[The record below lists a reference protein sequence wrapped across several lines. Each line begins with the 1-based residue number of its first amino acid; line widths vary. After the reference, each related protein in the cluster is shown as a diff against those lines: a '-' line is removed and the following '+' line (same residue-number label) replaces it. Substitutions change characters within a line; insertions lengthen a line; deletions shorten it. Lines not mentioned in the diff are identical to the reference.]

1 MNIPKFHVEALHYD
15 EAIAN
20 SKVFSKLEMN
30 NYLWLKIPVEFAED
44 FKIDSIKRVM
54 PSEVDLTDVSY
65 RDNWATWI
73 KVPTEN
79 LQDFNVL
86 QVFKIVFTNVLTG
99 DEQDLFFAYSV
110 QTEDVEKPY
119 IYVVDKNQTTQ
130 G

>member
-1 MNIPKFHVEALHYD
+1 MMNIPKFHIEALPYD
-15 EAIAN
+15 KAIAN
-20 SKVFSKLEMN
+20 SKFFSKLEMN

-44 FKIDSIKRVM
+44 FRIESIKRVM

-119 IYVVDKNQTTQ
+119 IYITENKPD
-130 G
+130 

>member
-1 MNIPKFHVEALHYD
+1 MNVPKFHVEALRYD

-44 FKIDSIKRVM
+44 FRIDSIKRVM